1 MGSVLTILIPLG
13 VVFVLL
19 ALVVRYLLRS
29 WLDYR
34 VRIAVIETMDRP
46 GNLISESENAGSAV
60 SLNEASAGIGR
71 IDYMITG
78 IALAVIGAGCVLIG
92 WNMRVGQLAVGVY
105 LGGILCVCLGF
116 LLALVGFLVRRMR
129 RPLLPKT

>member
-19 ALVVRYLLRS
+19 VLVVRYLLRS

-46 GNLISESENAGSAV
+46 GDLVSESENTGSAA
-60 SLNEASAGIGR
+60 SLNEASASIGR
-71 IDYMITG
+71 VDYMISG
-78 IALAVIGAGCVLIG
+78 IALAVIGVACVLIG

-105 LGGILCVCLGF
+105 LGGIFSVCLGF
-116 LLALVGFLVRRMR
+116 LLALAGFLGRRMR
-129 RPLLPKT
+129 RHPPPKT